1 MTETGER
8 NLLTRWIFLRGM
20 ALVWLAAFASLSVQV
35 NGLFGLRGIEP
46 VARLL
51 QAAGNLSPAERFF
64 HAPTLLWVFG
74 ASDHVLREMCG
85 TGVLLSVLLGLG
97 FAPGPICLALWALY
111 LSFVTVG
118 SPFLDFQWDLLLL
131 EAGLCACV
139 MAPWRLRASG
149 LLPERAPS
157 AAAVWLPRFLL
168 FKLVWMSGLVKIAS
182 GDPTWRNL
190 TALQYHYWTTCLPT
204 WSGWWMNR
212 LPPEAHRITA
222 GIMFALELV
231 ASFLVL
237 APRPAR
243 VVGFFAMLALQL
255 GIALTGNYGFFN
267 LLTVVLCLAVLDDR
281 DWLWLRRFALGDRA
295 APMLTTTPA
304 GASFMAPTRA
314 ESSGVPSSSPPPSAG
329 PQAPPALP
337 IHPRDVPA
345 WALAALI
352 VLASLFH
359 IQGRFLGYEA
369 LPAPA
374 LELLGTIEPF
384 HSVNPY
390 GLFATMTTRRPEI
403 IIEGS
408 RDGETWIPYEFK
420 WKPGDVKRRPEF
432 MQPHMPRLDWQMWFA
447 ALESWPQ
454 NPWFASFLSRLLE
467 GSPPVLKLLA
477 RDPFDG
483 NSPRFV
489 RATLWEYRF
498 ADPATRRA
506 TGAWWTR
513 TKVGDYGPVLER
525 PHQDEGLRTE
535 THPEN
540 GDIRGT

>member
-1 MTETGER
+1 VTETGER
-8 NLLTRWIFLRGM
+8 HLLTRWIFLRGM
-20 ALVWLAAFASLSVQV
+20 SLVWLAAFASLSVQV

-51 QAAGNLSPAERFF
+51 SAADHLSVAERIFR
-64 HAPTLLWVFG
+64 APTLLWVFG
-74 ASDHVLREMCG
+74 ASDHALRGMCG

-97 FAPGPICLALWALY
+97 FAPGPICLALWAIY

-139 MAPWRLRASG
+139 MAPWRFRAGG
-149 LLPERAPS
+149 LLPERPPS

-168 FKLVWMSGLVKIAS
+168 FKLVWMSGVVKIAS

-190 TALQYHYWTTCLPT
+190 TALQYHYWTTCLPA
-204 WSGWWMNR
+204 WPGWWLNR
-212 LPPEAHRITA
+212 LPLEMHRITA
-222 GIMFALELV
+222 GMMFGLELV

-237 APRPAR
+237 APRPGR
-243 VVGFFAMLALQL
+243 IVGFFAMLALQL

-281 DWLWLRRFALGDRA
+281 DWRWLRRRVEPGNCE
-295 APMLTTTPA
+295 APMLTTSVSEGLSVPL
-304 GASFMAPTRA
+304 
-314 ESSGVPSSSPPPSAG
+314 SSAPPSAG
-329 PQAPPALP
+329 PPAPPP
-337 IHPRDVPA
+337 IQIHPRDFPA

-384 HSVNPY
+384 RSVNPY
-390 GLFATMTTRRPEI
+390 GLFATMTTHRPEI

-483 NSPRFV
+483 NPPRFV

-498 ADPATRRA
+498 ADPATHRA

-525 PHQDEGLRTE
+525 PHPDEGLRTE
-535 THPEN
+535 GPSEGPSART
-540 GDIRGT
+540 